1 MKKLLVIDGNSI
13 LNRAFFGIPLLA
25 NGNGEYTNAIL
36 GFLNIMFRFIDEE
49 NPTHLCIAF
58 DLPKPTFRH
67 KKFKEYKGT
76 RRGMR
81 DELREQIP
89 VLKNLLKLMNITLI
103 ELEGYEADD
112 ILGTLS
118 NKLENDMEVVIVSG
132 DRDTLQLA
140 TEKTTILIP
149 KTKAGKNIVE
159 RYNHNE
165 VIELYGVT
173 PKEFIDVKA
182 LMGDSS
188 DNIPGV
194 PSIGEKT
201 AVKIIMEYKTVE
213 NAIENVELVK
223 PQKASTNLQ
232 EFSEQAIMSKELATI
247 FLDVPI
253 NINVD
258 DYFIDEMFTKD
269 AFEEVKRL
277 ELKSVFKRFELGN
290 VTEEIEEEQFS
301 EVLSE
306 NILFLIDELS
316 RCEILY
322 LNFERFEGAICISI
336 STGDKNYVAIES
348 EDFDIVAIKNLV
360 SLLFKLENK
369 KVFFDYKKAMLLNY
383 ELNETTDIS
392 NVVFDT
398 VVAMYVINP
407 AKSSYAYNDIALDVL
422 GRIYKTTDE
431 LFGKGKKRNIED
443 KKELMKYILNHV
455 IIARD
460 SYSEMLKKIEE
471 NKQGILL
478 SEIEIPL
485 TKVLADMQ
493 VRGMRVE
500 KDQLIEFGKKLDIHI
515 EELTKEIYDLTGEEF
530 NINSPSQLGIVLFE
544 KLGLKGGK
552 KGKTGHS
559 TSAEILNKIKYY
571 HPVVQKV
578 LDYRTYTKLKS
589 TYVDG
594 LLNVINEETGK
605 IHSEFNQTIAA
616 TGRISS
622 TNPNLQNIPIRTELG
637 RELRKVFVPENKDY
651 VFVSADYSQ
660 IELRILAHISK
671 DKSMIEAFNSGIDIH
686 TLTASQVEGIPVEDV
701 TKAQR
706 SDAKAVNFGIV
717 YGISAFSLS
726 QDLGITRNEAE
737 AYIENY
743 FRNYP
748 NVKKYL
754 DDSISFT
761 KDNGYSETIFNR
773 KRSVPEINSTNFI
786 KRGFGERIA
795 MNTPIQ
801 GSAADIIKIAMN
813 KVSERIKGENL
824 KSSLVLQIH
833 DELVINTA
841 LNEIDAVKSIIK
853 EEMENATKLDVK
865 LEVDVNIGE
874 NWFELK

>member
-301 EVLSE
+301 EILSE

-552 KGKTGHS
+552 KGKTGYS